1 MDRIHSVARRL
12 ESSLNRDLVY
22 VLAAPVAL
30 GAALG
35 MLITSAGGLG
45 GVAVAAQPTAH
56 TMPTAI
62 LADRCVETAAE
73 AAARAAFAAADEA
86 VNRAIAAADRSAAEA
101 ELLAD
106 QADDEAARLAD
117 QAERA
122 ADEAERLADEA
133 DRLAGQAVDCET
145 ADDDA
150 DET

>member
-56 TMPTAI
+56 TLPTAI
-62 LADRCVETAAE
+62 LADRCVESAAE

-86 VNRAIAAADRSAAEA
+86 VNQAIAAADRAAAEA
-101 ELLAD
+101 ELEAD
-106 QADDEAARLAD
+106 QADDEAERLAD

>member
-12 ESSLNRDLVY
+12 ESSLNRDVVY

-35 MLITSAGGLG
+35 MLVTSAGGLG

-56 TMPTAI
+56 TMPTVI

-86 VNRAIAAADRSAAEA
+86 VNQAIAAADRAAAEA

-106 QADDEAARLAD
+106 QADDEAERLAD

-133 DRLAGQAVDCET
+133 DRLAGQAIDCET